1 MRARISAL
9 AREPSM
15 MVAGSP
21 GISFSAENSI
31 TIEVMQI
38 RMAKPIRCRA

>member
-1 MRARISAL
+1 MRAFISAL

-38 RMAKPIRCRA
+38 RTARPMR